1 MVNIIALIPARF
13 GSKGIPKKNILE
25 FRGKP
30 LLAHSIIYA
39 KKSFIVND
47 VIVSTDSEE
56 FASISNKF
64 GARTPFIRPFPLS
77 GDTVQ
82 DYPVVNHAVNF
93 LENETKNKI
102 DFIAL
107 LRPTSPLRPS
117 NLIEKAY
124 TIIQNNK
131 LATSVRSVVP
141 VKQHCYRQWFVDG
154 DKLVPVIDNIYEPYN
169 LPRQQLPT
177 SFFQSGD
184 IEFIKRSTLLQK
196 SVSGNYV
203 LPLILK
209 YEELFDI
216 DTIDDLE
223 KNTY

>member
-13 GSKGIPKKNILE
+13 GSKGIPKKNILD
-25 FRGKP
+25 FKGKP

-39 KKSFIVND
+39 KKSSIVND
-47 VIVSTDSEE
+47 VIVSTDSKE

-64 GARTPFIRPFPLS
+64 GARTPFLRPSSLS

-93 LENETKNKI
+93 LENENKCKI

-124 TIIQNNK
+124 KLIQNNK

-141 VKQHCYRQWFVDG
+141 TKQHCYRQWFRED
-154 DKLVPVIDNIYEPYN
+154 DKLVPIINNIHEPYN
-169 LPRQQLPT
+169 LPRQRLPT

-184 IEFIKRSTLLQK
+184 IEFIKRSVLLNN
-196 SVSGNYV
+196 SVSGDYV
-203 LPLILK
+203 LPLLLK
-209 YEELFDI
+209 SEDLYDI
-216 DTIDDLE
+216 DTFEDLI
-223 KNTY
+223 

>member
-13 GSKGIPKKNILE
+13 GSKGIHKKNILD
-25 FRGKP
+25 FKGKP

-39 KKSFIVND
+39 KKSSIVND
-47 VIVSTDSEE
+47 VIVSTDSKE

-64 GARTPFIRPFPLS
+64 GARTPFLRPSSLS

-93 LENETKNKI
+93 LENENKCKI

-124 TIIQNNK
+124 KLIQNNK

-141 VKQHCYRQWFVDG
+141 TKQHCYRQWFRED
-154 DKLVPVIDNIYEPYN
+154 DKLVPVINNIYEPYN

-184 IEFIKRSTLLQK
+184 IEFIKRSVLLNN
-196 SVSGNYV
+196 SVSGDYV
-203 LPLILK
+203 LPLLLK
-209 YEELFDI
+209 SEDLYDI
-216 DTIDDLE
+216 DTSEDL
-223 KNTY
+223 N

>member
-13 GSKGIPKKNILE
+13 GSKGIPKKNILD

-39 KKSFIVND
+39 KKSSIVND

-64 GARTPFIRPFPLS
+64 GARTPFLRPSSLS

-93 LENETKNKI
+93 LENENKCKI

-124 TIIQNNK
+124 KLIQNNK

-141 VKQHCYRQWFVDG
+141 TKQHCYRQWFRED
-154 DKLVPVIDNIYEPYN
+154 DKLVPIINNIHEPYN
-169 LPRQQLPT
+169 LPRQRLPT

-184 IEFIKRSTLLQK
+184 IEFIKRSVLLNN
-196 SVSGNYV
+196 SVSGDYV
-203 LPLILK
+203 LPLLLK
-209 YEELFDI
+209 SEDLYDI
-216 DTIDDLE
+216 DTSEDL
-223 KNTY
+223 N

>member
-13 GSKGIPKKNILE
+13 GSKGIHKKNILD
-25 FRGKP
+25 FKGKP

-39 KKSFIVND
+39 KKSSIVND
-47 VIVSTDSEE
+47 VIVSTDSKE

-64 GARTPFIRPFPLS
+64 GARTPFLRPSSLS

-93 LENETKNKI
+93 LENENKCKI

-124 TIIQNNK
+124 KLIQNNK

-141 VKQHCYRQWFVDG
+141 TKQHCYRQWFRED
-154 DKLVPVIDNIYEPYN
+154 DKLVPIINNIHEPYN
-169 LPRQQLPT
+169 LPRQRLPT

-184 IEFIKRSTLLQK
+184 IEFIKRSVLLNN
-196 SVSGNYV
+196 SVSGDYV
-203 LPLILK
+203 LPLLLK
-209 YEELFDI
+209 SEDLYDI
-216 DTIDDLE
+216 DTFEDLI
-223 KNTY
+223 

>member
-13 GSKGIPKKNILE
+13 GSKGIPKKNILD
-25 FRGKP
+25 FKGKP

-39 KKSFIVND
+39 KKSSIVND
-47 VIVSTDSEE
+47 VIVSTDSKE

-64 GARTPFIRPFPLS
+64 GARTPFLRPSSLS

-93 LENETKNKI
+93 LENENKCKI

-124 TIIQNNK
+124 KLIQNNK

-141 VKQHCYRQWFVDG
+141 TKQHCYRQWFRED
-154 DKLVPVIDNIYEPYN
+154 DKLVPIINNIHEPYN
-169 LPRQQLPT
+169 LPRQRLPT

-184 IEFIKRSTLLQK
+184 IEFIKRSVLLNN
-196 SVSGNYV
+196 SVSGDYV
-203 LPLILK
+203 LPLLLK
-209 YEELFDI
+209 SENLYDI
-216 DTIDDLE
+216 DTFEDLI
-223 KNTY
+223 

>member
-13 GSKGIPKKNILE
+13 GSKGIPKKNILD
-25 FRGKP
+25 FKGKP

-39 KKSFIVND
+39 KKSSIVND
-47 VIVSTDSEE
+47 VIVSTDSKE

-64 GARTPFIRPFPLS
+64 GARTPFLRPSSLS

-93 LENETKNKI
+93 LENENKCKI

-124 TIIQNNK
+124 KLIQNNK

-141 VKQHCYRQWFVDG
+141 TKQHCYRQWYREG
-154 DKLVPVIDNIYEPYN
+154 DKLVPIINNIHEPYN
-169 LPRQQLPT
+169 LPRQRLPT

-184 IEFIKRSTLLQK
+184 IEFIKRSVLLNN
-196 SVSGNYV
+196 SVSGDYV
-203 LPLILK
+203 LPLLLK
-209 YEELFDI
+209 SEDLYDI
-216 DTIDDLE
+216 DTSEDLI
-223 KNTY
+223 